1 MKVKLAK
8 GGTKV
13 ILSIEK
19 EDCINLKCIPAK
31 DDTLENRTK
40 GLHANWITDSKIA
53 VRTDYIDNIKWG
65 SYASDEPHGYKDA
78 VRFLV
83 TGELSENSTIRADG
97 TKMLETND
105 VVSIE
110 RTDLIYEKHNISI
123 RLCVKK
129 DDDKVLGVVG
139 VQTKYDPLL
148 LMGDEAKQ
156 KRDTIYDP
164 IYVYTYGED
173 GPVAVVMPVTIND
186 DCLQSIAT
194 IARDI
199 IAIEGVR

>member
-8 GGTKV
+8 GGAKV

-19 EDCINLKCIPAK
+19 EDYANLKCIPAK
-31 DDTLENRTK
+31 EDTLENRIK

-53 VRTDYIDNIKWG
+53 VRTDYVDNIKWG

-83 TGELSENSTIRADG
+83 TGELPENSAIKADG
-97 TKMLETND
+97 TKMLEVNN

-110 RTDLIYEKHNISI
+110 RTDLIYEKHNINI

-129 DDDKVLGVVG
+129 DDDKVLGIVG

-148 LMGDEAKQ
+148 LMGDETKQ
-156 KRDTIYDP
+156 KRDTICDP

-173 GPVAVVMPVTIND
+173 GPVAVVMPVTIHGN
-186 DCLQSIAT
+186 CLQSIIT

>member
-31 DDTLENRTK
+31 EDTLENRIR
-40 GLHANWITDSKIA
+40 GLHASWITDSKIA

-65 SYASDEPHGYKDA
+65 SYASDEPSGYKDA

-83 TGELSENSTIRADG
+83 TGELPENSTIRADG
-97 TKMLETND
+97 AKMLDIND

-110 RTDLIYEKHNISI
+110 RTDLIYEIHNISI

-129 DDDKVLGVVG
+129 EDGKTLGIVG

-148 LMGDEAKQ
+148 LMGYEVKQ

-173 GPVAVVMPVTIND
+173 GPIAVVMPVTISD
-186 DCLQSIAT
+186 DCLQSITT

-199 IAIEGVR
+199 ITIEEVR

>member
-1 MKVKLAK
+1 MKVKLVK

-31 DDTLENRTK
+31 DDTLENRAK
-40 GLHANWITDSKIA
+40 GLHTNWITDSKIA
-53 VRTDYIDNIKWG
+53 VRTDYVDHVNWG
-65 SYASDEPHGYKDA
+65 SYTSDEPHRYKDV

-83 TGELSENSTIRADG
+83 TGELPDNSAIKADG
-97 TKMLETND
+97 TKMLEVNN

-110 RTDLIYEKHNISI
+110 RSDLIYEKHNINI

-129 DDDKVLGVVG
+129 DDDKVLGIVG

-148 LMGDEAKQ
+148 LMGDETKQ
-156 KRDTIYDP
+156 KRDTICDP

-186 DCLQSIAT
+186 DCLQSITT

-199 IAIEGVR
+199 ITIGEVR

>member
-8 GGTKV
+8 GGAKV

-19 EDCINLKCIPAK
+19 EDYANLKCIPAK
-31 DDTLENRTK
+31 EDTLENRIK

-65 SYASDEPHGYKDA
+65 NYASDEPHGYKDA

-83 TGELSENSTIRADG
+83 TGELPEGSAIRADG
-97 TKMLETND
+97 TKMLEVND

-110 RTDLIYEKHNISI
+110 RTDLIHEKHNISI

-129 DDDKVLGVVG
+129 DDDKVLGIVG
-139 VQTKYDPLL
+139 VRTKYDPLL
-148 LMGDEAKQ
+148 LMGYEIKQ
-156 KRDTIYDP
+156 KRDTIYNP

-173 GPVAVVMPVTIND
+173 GPVAVVMPVIISD

-199 IAIEGVR
+199 ITIAEPL